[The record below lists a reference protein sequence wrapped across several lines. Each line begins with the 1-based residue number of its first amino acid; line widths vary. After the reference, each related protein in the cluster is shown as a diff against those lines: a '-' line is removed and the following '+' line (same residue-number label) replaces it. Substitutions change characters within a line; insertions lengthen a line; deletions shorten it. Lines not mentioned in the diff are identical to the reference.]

1 MADMS
6 LLTITCTAGEVQ
18 PVEFNSKYN
27 TIDIFNNTDGDL
39 LISKTGE
46 FVNDGNV
53 GYYVTIPSE
62 VAYNNFYVHKTIY
75 LKASNGGTITIAVRR

>member
-27 TIDIFNNTDGDL
+27 TIDIFNNTDGNL
-39 LISKTGE
+39 LISRSTD
-46 FVNDGNV
+46 FVDDENI
-53 GYYVTIPSE
+53 GYYLTIPPSA
-62 VAYNNFYVHKTIY
+62 AYNNFYVHKAIY